1 MMTPFS
7 GPDDLDC
14 GAVLYDAVRN
24 LKGTALDE
32 ALGRIAR
39 SVLHSPAGGYFSKE
53 TPGSADLDEVIVH
66 DGQIYGRYAVSG
78 RVGGYSR
85 RERERLVALA
95 RLTGRLLRAQA
106 EAERQAHELE
116 RILAQLRQQ
125 AQILDQIHE
134 SVITMDLAGFI
145 TSWNKG
151 AERLFGYSAAEAI
164 GRNII
169 FLYEDQDN
177 SDLNDIFIEHGGREM
192 DVRRRKKS
200 GEVFWAS
207 LALTPMTDPAGQPSG
222 LIGYLN
228 DITDRKQ
235 AEERIHYLAYYDAL
249 TGLPNRSLLMK
260 LTDHALT
267 VAQRSQTQ
275 ASLLFVDLNRF
286 KPINDTLGH
295 SVGDRL
301 LQQVAARFRASLRNE
316 DILSRLG
323 SDEFVIGLFDL
334 NESVY
339 SSNVAQK
346 LLASLEAPFL
356 IDEHE
361 LRVGASIGISV
372 FPQDGND
379 SVTLLRLADSA
390 MFRAKQGADNGEGGY
405 TFYCNEMNERTLNR
419 LRIESGLRHA
429 IKHDQLLLQYQP
441 KVDLRT
447 GRIIGAEALV
457 RWNHPELGVVPPAE
471 FIPVAEETGVIL
483 LLGEWVLRAACAQ
496 AQAWQ
501 LAGIAAMR
509 IAVNVSARE
518 FTAALPG
525 RVRDALAHYGLGSEW
540 LELEITESMLMH
552 SIDRVITIMDE
563 ISALGVT
570 LALDDF
576 GTGYSS
582 LSYLKRFPIDT
593 LKIDGSF
600 TRGIPDDMNDCAIA
614 SSIISIGKQLKHK
627 VIAEGVENAEQLA
640 YLRATGCDEI
650 QGYFF
655 SRPVSADDFKVM
667 LAAGRRLEL

>member
-1 MMTPFS
+1 MPILST
-7 GPDDLDC
+7 PDDLEC

-24 LKGTALDE
+24 LRGKALDE

-39 SVLHSPAGGYFSKE
+39 GVLHSPFGGYFTDH
-53 TPGSADLDEVIVH
+53 TPNSADLDEVIVH
-66 DGQIYGRYAVSG
+66 DGEIYGRYAVSG

-85 RERERLVALA
+85 KERARLVALA

-106 EAERQAHELE
+106 EAQRQAHELE
-116 RILAQLRQQ
+116 GILLQLRQQ

-151 AERLFGYSAAEAI
+151 AERLFGYSAAESI
-164 GRNII
+164 GRNVL
-169 FLYEDQDN
+169 FLYEDEEN
-177 SDLNDIFIEHGGREM
+177 SDLSDIFLEHGGREM

-207 LALTPMTDPAGQPSG
+207 LSLTPMSDQAGNPTG

-260 LTDHALT
+260 LVDHALS
-267 VAQRSQTQ
+267 VAQRSQAQ

-286 KPINDTLGH
+286 KPINDTFGH

-301 LQQVAARFRASLRNE
+301 LQQVATRFRDALRNE
-316 DILSRLG
+316 DILARLG
-323 SDEFVIGLFDL
+323 GDEFVIGLFDL
-334 NESVY
+334 NESDC
-339 SSNVAQK
+339 SSHVAQK

-356 IDEHE
+356 IDDHE
-361 LRVGASIGISV
+361 LKIGASIGIST
-372 FPQDGND
+372 FPQDGDD
-379 SVTLLRLADSA
+379 SVTLLRLADIA
-390 MFRAKQGADNGEGGY
+390 MYRAKQGGENSEGGY
-405 TFYCNEMNERTLNR
+405 SFYCNDMNERTLNR

-429 IKHDQLLLQYQP
+429 IKHDQLLLHYQP
-441 KVDLRT
+441 KVDLQT

-457 RWNHPELGVVPPAE
+457 RWNHPERGLVQPAE
-471 FIPVAEETGVIL
+471 FIPVAEETGLVL
-483 LLGEWVLRAACAQ
+483 LLGEWVLQTACAQ

-501 LAGIAAMR
+501 LAGVPALR

-525 RVRDALAHYGLGSEW
+525 RVRDALTYYGLGADW
-540 LELEITESMLMH
+540 LEIEITESMLMH

-600 TRGIPDDMNDCAIA
+600 TRGIPGDVNDCAIA

-640 YLRATGCDEI
+640 YLRATGCDEV

-655 SRPVSADDFKVM
+655 SRPVAADEFEAM
-667 LAAGRRLEL
+667 LREERRFES

>member
-1 MMTPFS
+1 MTNFS

-24 LKGTALDE
+24 LRGKALDD

-39 SVLHSPAGGYFSKE
+39 RVLHSPSGGYFPAE
-53 TPGSADLDEVIVH
+53 TLAAADLDQVIVH
-66 DGQIYGRYAVSG
+66 DGEIYGRYAVSG

-85 RERERLVALA
+85 RERDRLVALA

-116 RILAQLRQQ
+116 LMLGQLRQQ
-125 AQILDQIHE
+125 TQILDQIHE

-151 AERLFGYSAAEAI
+151 AERLFGYCAAEAV
-164 GRNII
+164 GRNVL
-169 FLYEDQDN
+169 FLYEDQDQAE
-177 SDLNDIFIEHGGREM
+177 LNDIFLEQGGREM

-207 LALTPMTDPAGQPSG
+207 LSLTPMSDHAGNPTG
-222 LIGYLN
+222 LIGYLT

-301 LQQVAARFRASLRNE
+301 LQQVAMRFRASLRNE
-316 DILSRLG
+316 DILARLG

-346 LLASLEAPFL
+346 LLASLEAPFW
-356 IDEHE
+356 IDDHE
-361 LRVGASIGISV
+361 LRIGASIGISV

-379 SVTLLRLADSA
+379 SVTLLRLADIA
-390 MFRAKQGADNGEGGY
+390 MFRTKQGTENSEGGY
-405 TFYCNEMNERTLNR
+405 TYYCDEMNERILSR

-429 IKHDQLLLQYQP
+429 IKHDQLLLHYQP
-441 KVDLRT
+441 KVDLRS

-457 RWNHPELGVVPPAE
+457 RWNHPERGMVQPVE
-471 FIPVAEETGVIL
+471 FIPVAEETGLIL
-483 LLGEWVLRAACAQ
+483 LLGDWVLRTACAQ
-496 AQAWQ
+496 ARAWQ
-501 LAGIAAMR
+501 QAGIPALR

-525 RVRDALAHYGLGSEW
+525 RVRDALLHYGLDAAW
-540 LELEITESMLMH
+540 LELEITESMLMQ
-552 SIDRVITIMDE
+552 SIDRVITIMDQ
-563 ISALGVT
+563 IASLGIT

-600 TRGIPDDMNDCAIA
+600 TRGIPGDVNDCAIA
-614 SSIISIGKQLKHK
+614 SSIIGIGKQLKHK

-640 YLRATGCDEI
+640 YLSATGCDEI

-655 SRPVSADDFKVM
+655 SRPVTADEFEAM
-667 LAAGRRLEL
+667 LREDRRLGS